1 MPVKLKVRFSK
12 LAAERHCSQA
22 KLLEQLMRDDAQA
35 KSAPPPDTAR
45 RPATDTPAEFI
56 VAEVVAEAEPFPGT
70 EGGSQ

>member
-1 MPVKLKVRFSK
+1 VPVKLKNRLST

-22 KLLEQLMRDDAQA
+22 KLLEQLLRDDAA
-35 KSAPPPDTAR
+35 KPAPPPDVAR

-56 VAEVVAEAEPFPGT
+56 VAEVVTDAELFPGT